1 MQSGEF
7 DNYRGGIYQQEQMQD
22 IVTDE
27 IYIDSNPTESHP
39 VSQVK
44 VSASSNHFG
53 PLYSHDYSR
62 DK

>member
-7 DNYRGGIYQQEQMQD
+7 DNYRGVIYQQEQMQD

-27 IYIDSNPTESHP
+27 IYIDSDPTESA
-39 VSQVK
+39 QVK
-44 VSASSNHFG
+44 VFTSSNHFG
-53 PLYSHDYSR
+53 PLYSHEYVR

>member
-27 IYIDSNPTESHP
+27 IYIDSDPTESHP
-39 VSQVK
+39 VCTGKGVYKFKS
-44 VSASSNHFG
+44 FW
-53 PLYSHDYSR
+53 PLVFS
-62 DK
+62 